1 MTHLPPD
8 PRAPGD
14 DAAPFYRIGPEQPAS
29 PVVLSVPHA
38 GRDYSAALLKAARVP
53 REVLET
59 LEDRLVD
66 RLVWRA
72 VRDGAAAFVA
82 RVPRAEI
89 DLNRDE
95 REIDPAL
102 VAPPPPAAALLQSA
116 RTRGGL
122 GLVPSRIAGS
132 GAIWLHRLGRD
143 ELKRRIETVHR
154 PYHAALADALT
165 AARDRFGV
173 AVLLDC
179 HSMPPRPPVAGV
191 RPPTLV
197 FGDRHGTSTA
207 PAFLDAALAA
217 ARRLDFAAA
226 CNAPYAGG
234 YIVARHGAP
243 SEGLQALQLEIDRSA
258 YLDTALKEPGAGFDR
273 ATMLIAAVAGALAEE
288 ALRQPPDAIAAE

>member
-1 MTHLPPD
+1 MTQAPPS
-8 PRAPGD
+8 PRPPVEG
-14 DAAPFYRIGPEQPAS
+14 AAPFFRIGPEQPAS

-38 GRDYSAALLKAARVP
+38 GRDYSAALLEASRVP

-72 VRDGAAAFVA
+72 VKDGAAAFVA
-82 RVPRAEI
+82 RAPRAEI

-95 REIDPAL
+95 REIDPAQ

-132 GAIWLHRLGRD
+132 GAIWLRRLGQD
-143 ELKRRIETVHR
+143 ELKRRIESVHR
-154 PYHAALADALT
+154 PYHAALAAALA
-165 AARDRFGV
+165 AARDRFGI
-173 AVLLDC
+173 AILLDC
-179 HSMPPRPPVAGV
+179 HSMPPRPPAGGV
-191 RPPTLV
+191 RPATLV

-207 PAFLDAALAA
+207 PAFLEAALAA
-217 ARRLDFAAA
+217 ARSLGFAAA

-243 SEGLQALQLEIDRSA
+243 REGVHALQLEIDRSA
-258 YLDTALKEPGAGFDR
+258 YLDTALREPGPAFDR
-273 ATMLIAAVAGALAEE
+273 AATLIAAVAAALAEE
-288 ALRQPPDAIAAE
+288 ALREPPEAIAAE